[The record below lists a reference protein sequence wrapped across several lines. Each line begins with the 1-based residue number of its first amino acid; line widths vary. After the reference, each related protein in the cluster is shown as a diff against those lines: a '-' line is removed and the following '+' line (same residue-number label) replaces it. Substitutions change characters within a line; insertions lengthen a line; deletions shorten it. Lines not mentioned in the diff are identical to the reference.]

1 MRSVP
6 KWGERTARRHTLG
19 LSVMNGVVWE
29 KEGRETLS
37 DLSARDKVVLG
48 HGARLLLL
56 RTDQHDKCCGASAQP
71 VSTLY

>member
-1 MRSVP
+1 
-6 KWGERTARRHTLG
+6 
-19 LSVMNGVVWE
+19 MNGVVWE